1 MTDWCVIASPRKAWL
16 GDLRYSRALVAGGGG
31 GVHGVV
37 VGLLEDHILDEGLGH
52 NVLLLHLA
60 VLVLLTDDDTLSL
73 GLEEHAARGD
83 GGGTAVLLLGDTDA
97 GETDLEDAD
106 AGEVDLLAELEVVL
120 HGLAQLSEHGDD
132 VASLHTGLRL
142 DVVGQVLGLDE
153 LAVVH
158 GLGVVLAVGS
168 RLGVLVL
175 TLDKLL

>member
-1 MTDWCVIASPRKAWL
+1 MAQGPQW
-16 GDLRYSRALVAGGGG
+16 ALVAGGGG
-31 GVHGVV
+31 VGVHGVV

-52 NVLLLHLA
+52 DVLLLHLA
-60 VLVLLTDDDTLSL
+60 VLVLLADDDTLSL
-73 GLEEHAARGD
+73 GLEEHTARGD
-83 GGGTAVLLLGDTDA
+83 AGGAAVLLLGNTDA
-97 GETDLEDAD
+97 GEADLEDAD

-120 HGLAQLSEHGDD
+120 HGLAQLGEHGED
-132 VASLHTGLRL
+132 VASLHAGLRL

-158 GLGVVLAVGS
+158 GLGVVLAVGD

>member
-1 MTDWCVIASPRKAWL
+1 MDQGPQ
-16 GDLRYSRALVAGGGG
+16 RALVAGGGGGG

-52 NVLLLHLA
+52 DVLLLHLT
-60 VLVLLTDDDTLSL
+60 VLVLLADDDTLSL
-73 GLEEHAARGD
+73 GLEEHTARGD

-158 GLGVVLAVGS
+158 GLGVVLAVGD